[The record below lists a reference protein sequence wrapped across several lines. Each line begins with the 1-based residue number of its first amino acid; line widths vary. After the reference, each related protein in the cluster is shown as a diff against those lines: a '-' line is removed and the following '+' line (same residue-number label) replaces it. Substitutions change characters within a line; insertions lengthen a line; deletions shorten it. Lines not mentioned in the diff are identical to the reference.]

1 MVAALL
7 LDTDVLIDYLRD
19 TPPAVTFLEG
29 LTQPAA
35 ISAISVAELYSGVRE
50 GREREALASFLGA
63 FQILPLD
70 EEIAKRGGLIRRDY
84 GRSHGIGLAD
94 ALIAGTALVHN
105 LIRVTVNR
113 KHFPMVEVTVPYQ
126 KT

>member
-1 MVAALL
+1 
-7 LDTDVLIDYLRD
+7 
-19 TPPAVTFLEG
+19 
-29 LTQPAA
+29 
-35 ISAISVAELYSGVRE
+35 
-50 GREREALASFLGA
+50 
-63 FQILPLD
+63 LD

-105 LIRVTVNR
+105 LIRVTLNR